1 MALLRPADIAQTTP
15 TGRAVANA
23 VAAGYAL
30 GEIMDCVLMRRGFN
44 HVYALRFSDGR
55 RAVARLCARRPRGA
69 ANIEFE
75 AALLTH
81 LKAAGAAVAASLPTR
96 DGSEAI
102 WMTLPEG
109 AHPLM
114 LFEYLDGDPPGE
126 DLANIEATGNGLAR
140 LHQAGQDYNG
150 PASRYQLELPLL
162 LDQSLHRLC
171 SAPMMDEVLHSR
183 FTGIAGRVAERIAA
197 IPELTRVNCH
207 GDCHGSNNY
216 MTDGPG
222 GARIASFFDFD
233 DAGPGWLAYELAVY
247 LWSMLQRTAS
257 VEPDAA
263 TRERWNRYITGYRSV
278 RAIGDA
284 DFSAVALFVI
294 VRHFWLMGE
303 YAGRIDMWGTQAM
316 PKAWLQKQVEL
327 MTAWEKLQTSD

>member
-1 MALLRPADIAQTTP
+1 MTLSLPVDIAQTTP

-23 VAAGYAL
+23 VAAGYAF
-30 GEIMDCVLMRRGFN
+30 GEILDCVLLRRGFN

-55 RAVARLCARRPRGA
+55 RAVARLSARRPRGA

-75 AALLTH
+75 AALLTY

-96 DGSEAI
+96 DGAAAI
-102 WMTLPEG
+102 LMTLPEG

-126 DLANIEATGNGLAR
+126 DLADIEATGNGLAL
-140 LHQAGQDYNG
+140 LHLAGQDYDG

-162 LDQSLHRLC
+162 LDQSLHRLR
-171 SAPMMDEVLHSR
+171 SAPMMDDVLRSR
-183 FTGIAGRVAERIAA
+183 FTSIAGRVAERIAA

-216 MTDGPG
+216 MTEGPG

-233 DAGPGWLAYELAVY
+233 DAGPGWLAYELSVY

-257 VEPDAA
+257 AEPDAA
-263 TRERWNRYITGYRSV
+263 TRERWNRYIAGYRSV
-278 RAIGDA
+278 RAISDA
-284 DFSAVALFVI
+284 DFSAVVPFVI

-316 PKAWLQKQVEL
+316 PKTWLQKQVEL
-327 MTAWEKLQTSD
+327 LTAWETLQTPD

>member
-1 MALLRPADIAQTTP
+1 
-15 TGRAVANA
+15 
-23 VAAGYAL
+23 
-30 GEIMDCVLMRRGFN
+30 
-44 HVYALRFSDGR
+44 
-55 RAVARLCARRPRGA
+55 
-69 ANIEFE
+69 
-75 AALLTH
+75 
-81 LKAAGAAVAASLPTR
+81 
-96 DGSEAI
+96 
-102 WMTLPEG
+102 MTLPEG

-263 TRERWNRYITGYRSV
+263 TRERWNRYIAGYRSV